1 MVSEVMTQLSSS
13 GELQNLLSGVVGQL
27 TAGDGKGFEKLLSA
41 AAQGDGAGGNMQEL
55 LSQARYRRDTA
66 EIPPRYLPMHWL
78 RLNDD

>member
-1 MVSEVMTQLSSS
+1 MLVAARCPRHLVSSPTR
-13 GELQNLLSGVVGQL
+13 
-27 TAGDGKGFEKLLSA
+27 AGDGKGFEKLLSA

-55 LSQARYRRDTA
+55 LAQARYRRDTA